1 MADPNE
7 PKWPPRQG
15 KETPPPSPPPPP
27 GAPPGWSAPVPSGP
41 GRSASTAPRNGLGI
55 AALILSII
63 GLISGI
69 IPILFWMA
77 GILGLV
83 ALILGI
89 IGARRAKQGYAT
101 NRRMST
107 AGAILGGLAI
117 VMSIIGIVI
126 IASVFDDVSKEIS
139 PTKTA
144 APTTPGQSTAT
155 SPGTTA
161 PSSGALRFNATQ
173 RYKDGLQV
181 QVSAPRP
188 FAPSDSAAG
197 HTPGDKA
204 VAVDVTVTNGSN
216 NRVDLD
222 LVSIQAKDAS
232 GRSAET
238 IFDSAKGI
246 NGLTGTLLPG
256 KKSVDTCAFD
266 LPKSA
271 ASSLDVEVSP
281 GFNYESAVWSGSSS

>member
-1 MADPNE
+1 
-7 PKWPPRQG
+7 
-15 KETPPPSPPPPP
+15 
-27 GAPPGWSAPVPSGP
+27 
-41 GRSASTAPRNGLGI
+41 
-55 AALILSII
+55 
-63 GLISGI
+63 
-69 IPILFWMA
+69 MA
-77 GILGLV
+77 GILGIV

-101 NRRMST
+101 NRRMSI

-117 VMSIIGIVI
+117 VMSIVGIVI
-126 IASVFDDVSKEIS
+126 VANVFDDVSKEIG

-144 APTTPGQSTAT
+144 APTTPAPSTAT

-161 PSSGALRFNATQ
+161 PTSGALRFNTAQ
-173 RYKDGLQV
+173 RYQDGLQV

-197 HTPGDKA
+197 YTPGDKA
-204 VAVDVTVTNGSN
+204 VAVDVTVTNGSGK
-216 NRVDLD
+216 RIELD
-222 LVSIQAKDAS
+222 LLSIQAKDAS

-246 NGLTGTLLPG
+246 NGMTGTLLPG
-256 KKSVDTCAFD
+256 NAATYAFD

-271 ASSLDVEVSP
+271 SSSLDVEVSP
-281 GFNYESAVWSGSSS
+281 GFNYESAVWSGTSP

>member
-1 MADPNE
+1 M
-7 PKWPPRQG
+7 
-15 KETPPPSPPPPP
+15 
-27 GAPPGWSAPVPSGP
+27 
-41 GRSASTAPRNGLGI
+41 GI
-55 AALILSII
+55 AALILGII

-77 GILGLV
+77 GILGIV
-83 ALILGI
+83 ALVLGI

-101 NRRMST
+101 NRRMSI

-126 IASVFDDVSKEIS
+126 IANVFDDVSKEIS
-139 PTKTA
+139 PTKTT
-144 APTTPGQSTAT
+144 APTTPAPSTAT

-161 PSSGALRFNATQ
+161 PTSGALQFNTAQ
-173 RYKDGLQV
+173 RYQDGLQV

-188 FAPSDSAAG
+188 FTPSDSAAG
-197 HTPGDKA
+197 YTPGDKA
-204 VAVDVTVTNGSN
+204 VAVDVTVTNGSGK
-216 NRVDLD
+216 RVDLD
-222 LVSIQAKDAS
+222 LLSIQAKDAD

-246 NGLTGTLLPG
+246 NGVTGTLLPG
-256 KKSVDTCAFD
+256 KKSVATYAFD
-266 LPKSA
+266 LPKNAS
-271 ASSLDVEVSP
+271 SSLDVEVSP